1 MKTLASDSLVTVLQ
15 NGTFLLP
22 LAFEDDS
29 VASVVL
35 S

>member
-1 MKTLASDSLVTVLQ
+1 MKTLASDSLVLLMI
-15 NGTFLLP
+15 FLLP